1 MRWLVQNNILDKVAS
16 RLAAIILFGG
26 LFATTIAS
34 AQEGWEKENE
44 GEIKDV
50 QYEIIVNKKVTLPR
64 ASRNFEK
71 VPPRPFEAIEPAIRY
86 DSRNFRFATPDFKP
100 VIRPLK
106 LKSEE
111 LSKIY
116 GNYLSAGFGNYASF
130 FLEGSVT
137 TKRDKGRYLGA
148 HIYHRSFGSG
158 PVAEKNSASSTLAL
172 QLFGKATGKVITFSG
187 EGNLENRGTFFYG
200 YTPATEIDRDLI
212 RQSYDIFSVKA
223 GIENTK
229 VSDFNYTLKSG
240 YSLLRDHYNAREAEF
255 SLQYASSYALNENNK
270 ILVTADYFNI
280 TRTDLNFTTDPR
292 HLLKA
297 KPAYQFSPIQDL
309 TLTVGANGVF
319 QNDQYSGSKDFH
331 LYPDIKAQYSLSPS
345 VELWGAI
352 TGDIDKVTLHTISAE
367 NLWVRTDQPFY
378 HTNRL
383 ELKGGINGK
392 VGKKVAFGVGF
403 SVAEL
408 KNLYNYLNSPD
419 TLNPAKSPIGAA
431 VDRMTVI
438 YESNTKRVNP
448 FAELSYSHADVFRF
462 SLRGDL
468 FAYATEH
475 FADTY
480 NRPTWRINASA
491 RTNLYEKISLE
502 AGIMAQ
508 GGAKAWEVYT
518 NLSNGGPNQFFDL
531 DPAID
536 VNAKARYFL
545 SKQFSAFVQM
555 NNLLSTR
562 YPIYL
567 NYPARGFQ
575 VVAGVSWSF

>member
-1 MRWLVQNNILDKVAS
+1 MKGFWFHSMIRRTATLVVIL
-16 RLAAIILFGG
+16 GG
-26 LFATTIAS
+26 LVSATDVL

-71 VPPRPFEAIEPAIRY
+71 VSPRPFEAIQPAIRY
-86 DSRNFRFATPDFKP
+86 EAKNFRFATPDFKP

-106 LKSEE
+106 LKAEE

-116 GNYLSAGFGNYASF
+116 GNYLSAGAGNYSSF
-130 FLEGSVT
+130 FLEGSLT
-137 TKRDKGRYLGA
+137 TKRDKSRYLGV
-148 HIYHRSFGSG
+148 HVYNRSFGAG
-158 PVAEKNSASSTLAL
+158 PLVDKNSASSTLAI
-172 QLFGKATGKVITFSG
+172 QAFGKAAGKVITFSG
-187 EGNLENRGTFFYG
+187 EGNFENRGTYFYG
-200 YTPATEIDRDLI
+200 YDPVTEIDREKI
-212 RQSYDIFSVKA
+212 RQTYDIYSVKA

-229 VSDFNYTLKSG
+229 VGDFNYTLKAG
-240 YSLLRDHYNAREAEF
+240 YSYLMDHYNAREGELSMQF
-255 SLQYASSYALNENNK
+255 TSSYSVNETNK

-280 TRTDLNFTTDPR
+280 SRTDLNYSTDPR
-292 HLLKA
+292 HLFKA
-297 KPAYQFSPIQDL
+297 KPAYRFAAVQDL
-309 TLTVGANGVF
+309 ILTVGANAVF
-319 QNDQYSGSKDFH
+319 QNDQYAGSKDFH
-331 LYPDIKAQYSLSPS
+331 FYPDLKAQYALSPS
-345 VELWGAI
+345 IEVYGTV

-367 NLWVRTDQPFY
+367 NLWVKTNQPLY

-408 KNLYNYLNSPD
+408 KNLYNYLNNPD
-419 TLNPAKSPIGAA
+419 SLNPANIQLGTG
-431 VDRMTVI
+431 VDRMLVA
-438 YESNTKRVNP
+438 YESNTKRINP
-448 FAELSYSHADVFRF
+448 YADISYSHADAFRF
-462 SLRGDL
+462 TLRGDL
-468 FAYATEH
+468 FAYSTSDLR
-475 FADTY
+475 DTY

-491 RTNLYEKISLE
+491 RTNLYDKISLE

-508 GGAKAWEVYT
+508 GGAKALEVFNYK
-518 NLSNGGPNQFFDL
+518 PNEFIDL
-531 DPAID
+531 DAAID

-555 NNLLSTR
+555 NNLMSTN

-575 VVAGVSWSF
+575 VLAGVSWSF